1 MTKEKNIPENGEMRV
16 MNMPITVEKREEE
29 GKTYFEGYAFKY
41 DMLSREIFGF
51 REKIAKGAL
60 KNIDLREDD
69 IFASLN
75 HNLDQLLA
83 RTISGTLELTDDD
96 VGLKYRFEVPNTT
109 AGRDLVV
116 LSERGDI
123 QHSSFVFLVSNDE
136 WVEDDE
142 YGAIRTIT
150 LFSGLYE
157 VGPVANPAYLQ
168 SEAGVAQRSY
178 QQFLDEK
185 KKQEAPQVNKGA
197 IAGRKRKL
205 TNILRGGVTG

>member
-1 MTKEKNIPENGEMRV
+1 MSEQKNMPENSEMRV
-16 MNMPITVEKREEE
+16 MNMPVTVEKREEE
-29 GKTYFEGYAFKY
+29 GKITFEGYAFKY

-60 KNIDLREDD
+60 KNIDIREDD

-83 RTISGTLELTDDD
+83 RTISGTLKLTDDD
-96 VGLKYRFEVPNTT
+96 VGLKYRFEVPDTT

-116 LSERGDI
+116 LAERGDI
-123 QHSSFVFLVSNDE
+123 QHSSFVFTVSNDE

-142 YGAIRTIT
+142 YGAIRTVT

-178 QQFLDEK
+178 QQFLEQ
-185 KKQEAPQVNKGA
+185 KQQEEAPEVNKGA

-205 TNILRGGVTG
+205 EIIQRGGVNG